1 MLALDLAHF
10 PELFDLRPPSGT
22 PFIHSMSEP
31 FSEDDVDDR
40 VMHNWLDH
48 FGLTFHQMHASGH
61 ASGAELLEILH
72 RVGAKTVYP
81 IHTEHP
87 EAFEKAGPFV
97 RPPELGV
104 AYPIPG

>member
-1 MLALDLAHF
+1 LLALDLAHF
-10 PELFDLRPPSGT
+10 PELIDLRPPRGS

-61 ASGAELLEILH
+61 ASGVELLELI
-72 RVGAKTVYP
+72 RATGARRVYP

-87 EAFEKAGPFV
+87 EAFEKAGPTV
-97 RPPELGV
+97 RSPELGTT
-104 AYPIPG
+104 YPIAG